1 MTAKIL
7 FKNFSFAFPDKALFQ
22 DIDLEIPL
30 KGISLLTGINGSGK
44 STFCRL
50 LLALQKGYSG
60 KLVLLEQDINTVATE
75 SLAEK
80 IVYLKQSANLN
91 LLAATPWLDLAVWTE
106 RFNSANLDHENLE
119 TALNYFDMLPFRDK
133 PVWELSG
140 GQRQRLALAA
150 LLLNY
155 HKFWL
160 LDERA
165 AGLDATQQNKLKNLL
180 INQGKQ
186 KGVII
191 ISHRYDLFAD
201 IADRV
206 YEINKK
212 SIILRN
218 T

>member
-7 FKNFSFAFPDKALFQ
+7 FKNFSFAFPEKALFQ

-30 KGISLLTGINGSGK
+30 NGISLLSGINGSGK

-50 LLALQKGYSG
+50 LLALQKGYTG
-60 KLVLLEQDINTVATE
+60 KLAFAKQDINKATTE
-75 SLAEK
+75 SLAEN
-80 IVYLKQSANLN
+80 IVYLKQSASLN
-91 LLAATPWLDLAVWTE
+91 LLAATPWLDLTVWTD
-106 RFNSANLDHENLE
+106 RFNSASLEQENLE
-119 TALNYFDMLPFRDK
+119 TALSYFNMLPFRDK
-133 PVWELSG
+133 PFWELSG

-155 HKFWL
+155 DKFWL
-160 LDERA
+160 LDEPA

-201 IADRV
+201 IADRI